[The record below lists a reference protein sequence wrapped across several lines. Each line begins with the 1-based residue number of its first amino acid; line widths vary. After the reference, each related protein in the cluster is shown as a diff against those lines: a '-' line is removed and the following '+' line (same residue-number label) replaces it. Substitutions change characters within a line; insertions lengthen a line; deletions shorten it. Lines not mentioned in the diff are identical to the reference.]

1 MALSPNSPDYI
12 GEVRAVIND
21 LRQNYLS
28 KQQLFQQQQQA
39 AAQSAL
45 GYAQLNAQRE
55 NASEQSRL
63 QEMRMSNEKLALER
77 QYQKDDMTF
86 QRQKNADQL
95 DLAKF
100 DFLKEKENNL
110 MQQEQNS
117 AALENEFRNAY
128 ATNDAYKINLVMDKI
143 GAANTTT
150 AQRTALFGNVMAGI
164 QSKKKLEE
172 LENNVKGAP
181 IADSIASSLAVLDP
195 AKFATPD
202 QYKEAVETQSSQFS
216 TLGITDDNVRNGFS
230 RARDA
235 ALKRGD
241 EYIQK
246 PVGMMVFDFN
256 RMGEL
261 GRLEP
266 EYQKQFEDLKKDPA
280 AFTPTALEGLAYKRN
295 YANSL
300 QSLKNMDS
308 SNVALVTQLRQ
319 TNPDLAQKDLSGYLP
334 DLTPVQGYDAAINPD
349 TGLLNPSVAKRQ
361 EAFINDF
368 RTGALIQGRA
378 PTMFSSFPMPKP
390 EVKGGEV
397 AVPPIKSPSRFEAVE
412 VPGQAV
418 IPTVATAPKISP
430 ETITGVVL
438 QFNKDPNALY
448 QGRPVSEVVA
458 RLQSLGIPLP
468 GLRIPQSGI
477 VQPAQTR

>member
-1 MALSPNSPDYI
+1 
-12 GEVRAVIND
+12 
-21 LRQNYLS
+21 
-28 KQQLFQQQQQA
+28 
-39 AAQSAL
+39 L

-361 EAFINDF
+361 EAFINIS
-368 RTGALIQGRA
+368 RTGALMQGGA
-378 PTMFSSFPMPKP
+378 LTMFSSFPKL
-390 EVKGGEV
+390 K
-397 AVPPIKSPSRFEAVE
+397 
-412 VPGQAV
+412 
-418 IPTVATAPKISP
+418 
-430 ETITGVVL
+430 
-438 QFNKDPNALY
+438 
-448 QGRPVSEVVA
+448 
-458 RLQSLGIPLP
+458 
-468 GLRIPQSGI
+468 
-477 VQPAQTR
+477 